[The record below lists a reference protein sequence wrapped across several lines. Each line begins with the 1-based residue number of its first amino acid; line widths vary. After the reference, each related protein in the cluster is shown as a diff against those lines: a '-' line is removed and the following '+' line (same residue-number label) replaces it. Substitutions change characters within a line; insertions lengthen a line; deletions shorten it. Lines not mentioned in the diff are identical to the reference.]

1 MFTETYARAKAAA
14 LVRDHNAYR
23 KLHRTEACR
32 DYRTALDDLIHVAAR
47 HGWKI
52 EYTVS
57 KAGYLTLI

>member
-23 KLHRTEACR
+23 KMRQTEACS
-32 DYRTALDDLIHVAAR
+32 DYRTALDNLIHVAAR
-47 HGWKI
+47 RGWKI
-52 EYTVS
+52 GYRVS